1 MMDLKIQNS
10 GDLRASNVNRIP
22 EQRESKRPALVS
34 QENRSFAETL
44 RKAQNGLGVR
54 LSRHAE
60 ERLNQWGQAAKE
72 ECIGELSDAMDIAQ
86 AKGARSTL
94 VISQGAAFLVAPQ
107 SRTVITVVPEDR
119 MKENLFTSIDS
130 AVLMSK

>member
-22 EQRESKRPALVS
+22 EQRESKRPDLVS

-72 ECIGELSDAMDIAQ
+72 ECLVELSDAMDIAQ